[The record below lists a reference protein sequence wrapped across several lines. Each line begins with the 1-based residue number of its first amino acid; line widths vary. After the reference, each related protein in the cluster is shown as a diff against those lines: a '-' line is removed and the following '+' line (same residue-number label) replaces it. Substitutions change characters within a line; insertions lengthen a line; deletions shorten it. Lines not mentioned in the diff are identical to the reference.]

1 VVLLDEATCHL
12 DPAAEARVE
21 RAFARRGGLLIVT
34 AHRISSALR
43 ARRVLLMDGPVPL
56 TGTHQDLLERSA
68 LYRDLVGAWH
78 GPAPA
83 VRTSRSG
90 EEDAAVRA
98 PQGRP

>member
-1 VVLLDEATCHL
+1 
-12 DPAAEARVE
+12 
-21 RAFARRGGLLIVT
+21 
-34 AHRISSALR
+34 
-43 ARRVLLMDGPVPL
+43 MDGPVPL

-83 VRTSRSG
+83 VRTSGPG